1 MTVSHKLPQDS
12 DLPPALY
19 DGLAGFRLALRRFL
33 SLSGAALARADVTT
47 QQYQAMLVIKTS
59 PEQRTRMRELSE
71 LMLMSAHGAVQ
82 LVNRLETAGLV
93 ERTRSDID
101 KRSVL
106 IKLTQKGHE
115 LLKGLAEIHVD
126 GLLANEA
133 LLVESLGKLRDLGAM
148 T

>member
-1 MTVSHKLPQDS
+1 MTVSHELPQDA

-19 DGLAGFRLALRRFL
+19 EGLAGFRLALRRFL

-115 LLKGLAEIHVD
+115 LLKDLAEIHVD